1 MAKKKKFLMLEGALS
16 HSLIVVS
23 REWYESKRLGIRR
36 GRFQMWKIA
45 AQHDDK
51 ETLMAMARMTD
62 RLKTKEVRHTTEEL
76 TNVS

>member
-45 AQHDDK
+45 AQHNDQDV
-51 ETLMAMARMTD
+51 LVAMAQMTD

>member
-1 MAKKKKFLMLEGALS
+1 MRKKKFLMLRGKLS
-16 HSLIVVS
+16 GSLIVVS

-62 RLKTKEVRHTTEEL
+62 RLKTEEVRHTTEEYN
-76 TNVS
+76 NVA

>member
-1 MAKKKKFLMLEGALS
+1 MRKKKFLMLEGALS

-45 AQHDDK
+45 AQHNDQDV
-51 ETLMAMARMTD
+51 LVAMARMTD
-62 RLKTKEVRHTTEEL
+62 RLKTEEVRHTTEEYN
-76 TNVS
+76 NVA